1 MFSNIT
7 ICQKVMG
14 FYFHWLIVHIN
25 FSFDVNGCIGA
36 LRDNWASGALGYK
49 GAIVKFC
56 FDVGVILGG
65 GYRGA
70 GVLGGREAIVWL
82 TMGVVPGRYHIGSS
96 CLSAVTQGS

>member
-56 FDVGVILGG
+56 FDVGVISGEVT
-65 GYRGA
+65 
-70 GVLGGREAIVWL
+70 GVLGFWEVGRL
-82 TMGVVPGRYHIGSS
+82 LCG
-96 CLSAVTQGS
+96 